1 MTAYLS
7 AVPAVRFALFIL
19 LLCFAAGAQANL
31 TLLFP
36 YAPVTGRPDLVL
48 TLCLLPA
55 LLSDAAG
62 GCGWG
67 FGAGLVSA
75 ALTGQTVGSLLVS
88 RTVAGYVA
96 GGFGERFVRSH
107 PVVIVGAIAA
117 ASLTADAVYLL
128 CNPPM
133 SLAALLS
140 GALGAGMN
148 ALWNA
153 ALALPL
159 AHLLRRLGWTGS
171 DDD

>member
-7 AVPAVRFALFIL
+7 AVPAVRFAVFLL

-31 TLLFP
+31 SLLFP
-36 YAPVTGRPDLVL
+36 YASVTGRPDLVL

-75 ALTGQTVGSLLVS
+75 ALTGQAVGSLLVS

-96 GGFGERFVRSH
+96 GSFGERFVRSH
-107 PVVIVGAIAA
+107 PVVILGAVGASSLVAA
-117 ASLTADAVYLL
+117 TVFLL
-128 CNPPM
+128 CDPPR
-133 SLAALLS
+133 SLDTLLS
-140 GALGAGMN
+140 AARAAGMN

-159 AHLLRRLGWTGS
+159 AFLLRCLGWTDVEDG
-171 DDD
+171 